1 MSAAA
6 AGVKGRFS
14 DIGASRQGAVREQ
27 RLMLAVLIDAIDV
40 LQSWK
45 NCTASAKLRRLR
57 GPTPSRNI
65 FLAVAFCPKQNHS
78 LRITEG

>member
-27 RLMLAVLIDAIDV
+27 RLMLAVLIDVIDV
-40 LQSWK
+40 LQSCK
-45 NCTASAKLRRLR
+45 VVGARADAATLPKRCIRFCSPRL
-57 GPTPSRNI
+57 N
-65 FLAVAFCPKQNHS
+65 LAPLDK
-78 LRITEG
+78 R